1 MFKTLTPIL
10 LLIASIGIFFGYID
24 PQYKKIEDKR
34 VKLAQYDEALG
45 KSKDLTNRR
54 IDLSNKY
61 KSITD
66 EDRTRLSKMLPNAVD
81 NVRLILDIDSIAKRH
96 GMKIRN
102 TKINQDP
109 SLEEK
114 NNPLITDERTY
125 GSIGLSFAVS
135 SSYNEF
141 INFLNDLEH
150 SLRITDIVS
159 LTLVPQ
165 KNGMYD
171 FSIDLKT
178 YWLKSK

>member
-1 MFKTLTPIL
+1 MSKTFIPIL
-10 LLIASIGIFFGYID
+10 LIVASIGIFFGFID
-24 PQYKKIEDKR
+24 PTYKQIEAKR
-34 VKLAQYDEALG
+34 TKLAQYDEALG

-66 EDRTRLSKMLPNAVD
+66 EDRVRLSKMLPNAVD

-102 TKINQDP
+102 TRINQAASAEDK
-109 SLEEK
+109 S
-114 NNPLITDERTY
+114 NPLVVDERTF
-125 GSIGLSFAVS
+125 GSIGLSFSVS

-165 KNGMYD
+165 KIGMYD

-178 YWLKSK
+178 YWLKQK